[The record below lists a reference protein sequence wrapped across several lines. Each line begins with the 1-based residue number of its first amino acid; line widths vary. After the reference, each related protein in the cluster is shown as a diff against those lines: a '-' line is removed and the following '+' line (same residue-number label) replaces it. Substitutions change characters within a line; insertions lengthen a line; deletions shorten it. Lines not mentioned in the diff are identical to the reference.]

1 MGDSQVIRCGACGTL
16 NRVPQEKL
24 DQGLAPVCGK
34 CQAPLQ
40 APAVLT
46 VTDATF
52 SDQVEHSKLPVL
64 VDLWAEWCGPCKMI
78 APALEQ
84 IAREM
89 TGKLRVAKVNVDDN
103 PVTAARFDVR
113 SIPLLV
119 LMKDGREVDRLV
131 GAQPKSAILSRVQ
144 RIVS

>member
-1 MGDSQVIRCGACGTL
+1 MIRCAACGTL

-34 CQAPLQ
+34 CQAPLP

-52 SDQVEHSKLPVL
+52 SDQVEKSKLPVL

-89 TGKLRVAKVNVDDN
+89 RGKLRVAKVNVDDN
-103 PVTAARFDVR
+103 PVTAQRFDVR

-119 LMKDGREVDRLV
+119 VMKDGREVDRLV
-131 GAQPKSAILSRVQ
+131 GAQPKSAILNRLQS
-144 RIVS
+144 ILS